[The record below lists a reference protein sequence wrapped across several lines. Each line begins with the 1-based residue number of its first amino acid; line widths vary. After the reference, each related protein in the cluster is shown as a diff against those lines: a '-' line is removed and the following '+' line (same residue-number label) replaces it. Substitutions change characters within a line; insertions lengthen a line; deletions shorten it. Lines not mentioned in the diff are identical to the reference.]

1 MTDTITQPN
10 SGPHHLLQVS
20 HLSTSFATTHGSL
33 RAVDDVSLTLDR
45 GETLGVVGESGS
57 GKSVLVRTI
66 MNILGR
72 NASISDE
79 TKVLFNGRDTR
90 ALTRAEARHFWGRE
104 IAMVFQDPMTS
115 LNPVRRISRQIVE
128 PIRYHLGLDE
138 KAAIELAVELL
149 DRVGI
154 PEPRQRLNN
163 YPHELSGGM
172 RQRVTIAIAIS
183 CRPKL
188 LVADEPT
195 TALDVTV
202 QKQILDLLAEL
213 QTETGMSMIMITHDL
228 GVVAGYADRI
238 AVMYSG
244 RIIERADA
252 IGLFESTRHPYTEAL
267 LRSIPRIE
275 DPSHTPLRVTSG
287 RPPNPLSLPPGCRFS
302 PRCRYAQPPC
312 TEQEPALTPASVTH
326 EYACFFPVG
335 SPENLEALA
344 ANEAARATSTG
355 LELAT
360 ATTAGAGAV

>member
-1 MTDTITQPN
+1 MTEAPR
-10 SGPHHLLQVS
+10 HLLEVS
-20 HLSTSFATTHGSL
+20 HLSTSFATSRGLL

-72 NASISDE
+72 NALVSDE
-79 TKVLFNGRDTR
+79 TRVIFNGRDTR
-90 ALTRAEARHFWGRE
+90 ALTRAESRHFWGRE

-115 LNPVRRISRQIVE
+115 LNPVRRIGKQIIE

-138 KAAIELAVELL
+138 KAATERAVSLL

-154 PEPRQRLNN
+154 PEPRRRLNN

-183 CRPKL
+183 CEPKL

-213 QTETGMSMIMITHDL
+213 QTELGMSMILITHDL
-228 GVVAGYADRI
+228 GVVAAYANRI
-238 AVMYSG
+238 AVMYAG
-244 RIIERADA
+244 RMIERADA

-267 LRSIPRIE
+267 LQSIPRIE

-287 RPPNPLSLPPGCRFS
+287 RPPNPAALPSGCRFS
-302 PRCRYAQPPC
+302 PRCRYAQPKC
-312 TEQEPALTPASVTH
+312 VAEEPLLAPASANH
-326 EYACFFPVG
+326 DYACFFPVG
-335 SPENLEALA
+335 SPENLQALA
-344 ANEAARATSTG
+344 ANLAAGVTSTG
-355 LELAT
+355 LALAPT
-360 ATTAGAGAV
+360 EDERVEVSLEGAS